1 MSDGELKCRGDQFAR
16 SLAQYGVGSGGIVAI
31 CMERAF
37 DWIVSALGIMRTGA
51 AVVSELLVLQL
62 VAARLLPAAEVA
74 HILSSC
80 SSR

>member
-1 MSDGELKCRGDQFAR
+1 MQGRSFAR
-16 SLAQYGVGSGGIVAI
+16 FLVQYGVGSGATVAI
-31 CMERAF
+31 CMERSF

-51 AVVSELLVLQL
+51 AVGPELLVLQL

-74 HILSSC
+74 HIVSSC